1 MSKMKTT
8 LVLAMLCVAL
18 AGCLELENIC
28 SSDSFYH
35 DGLLV
40 NAFYRVQFN
49 VTFQPLSYYL
59 INDTVDCK
67 PTEFNK
73 EINFWQALKIKHE

>member
-28 SSDSFYH
+28 SSDSFYR
-35 DGLLV
+35 DGVFV
-40 NAFYRVQFN
+40 NSFYRVQFN
-49 VTFQPLSYYL
+49 VTFQPLSFYL
-59 INDTVDCK
+59 INDTVECNPD
-67 PTEFNK
+67 EFKDKN
-73 EINFWQALKIKHE
+73 NFWEALKIKHE